1 MVTCSDFVFNFVY
14 TFFLWSLNPA
24 SSLSLEKALP
34 IVGRRVVLR
43 RHRHEVVARRPSLP
57 TCHAQ
62 YTRPQGDPY
71 SYTAFR
77 YFLFRILWWKIFKI
91 KSFIITWDKIF
102 RHIRLFSVYF
112 FILDIGFF
120 IQFRFSRLSS
130 KYPCLALGKSFFY
143 TIRRC
148 VNIKIVFPVVLVI

>member
-34 IVGRRVVLR
+34 IVGRWVVLR

-71 SYTAFR
+71 SHTAFR
-77 YFLFRILWWKIFKI
+77 YFLFRILWRKLLKII
-91 KSFIITWDKIF
+91 YVNNVLIF
-102 RHIRLFSVYF
+102 RLDLCNEIFRRKRIFSVYF
-112 FILDIGFF
+112 TCRFF
-120 IQFRFSRLSS
+120 HGIIYNL
-130 KYPCLALGKSFFY
+130 K
-143 TIRRC
+143 
-148 VNIKIVFPVVLVI
+148 